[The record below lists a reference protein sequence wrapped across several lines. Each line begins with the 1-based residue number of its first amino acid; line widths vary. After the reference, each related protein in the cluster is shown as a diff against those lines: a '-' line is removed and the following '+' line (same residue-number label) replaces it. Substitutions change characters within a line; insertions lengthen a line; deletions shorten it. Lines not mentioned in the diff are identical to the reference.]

1 MDIVKTCVTLKMS
14 FSKNCGTLKNT
25 EVYKKFESCWLS
37 IPAVAEFFMQK
48 RKLQTL
54 KVKTL
59 LWCCNLNAKPF
70 SIKLKPIFY
79 AEKEIPTLLLKH
91 SYGAAT

>member
-37 IPAVAEFFMQK
+37 IPAVAEFLM
-48 RKLQTL
+48 LTSG
-54 KVKTL
+54 L
-59 LWCCNLNAKPF
+59 LRL
-70 SIKLKPIFY
+70 IKGY
-79 AEKEIPTLLLKH
+79 M
-91 SYGAAT
+91 